1 MISIIFL
8 NNAND
13 YTAVTKDYLCVLNLS
28 EKQLALG
35 VELLMLFRIMQS
47 EKDSKLAIQMVYG

>member
-1 MISIIFL
+1 MHYGQAVTP
-8 NNAND
+8 NE
-13 YTAVTKDYLCVLNLS
+13 YTAVKKDYLCVLNLS

-35 VELLMLFRIMQS
+35 VELLMLFRIMRS

>member
-1 MISIIFL
+1 MTP
-8 NNAND
+8 ND

-28 EKQLALG
+28 EKKLALG

-47 EKDSKLAIQMVYG
+47 RKDSKLAIQMVHG